1 MACLQLLVLGQT
13 KKLFKQNRF
22 GLTKDE
28 LTYFLRPIRDNNYS
42 YISNLENRFASRL
55 DKVNELFEQ
64 TKAFMNLLLLAKH
77 QLNGAELVNLEQT
90 LYTQT
95 IWEDINDLTLRLK
108 GKDEEAQ
115 KAALSEAKSLET
127 LTKLLEI
134 MENQVQIGEGGAELG
149 KGVVRAGS
157 SPGAHKTFGS
167 ITIVYIDPKNHNNF
181 YVEYE
186 GLKPNLFLVHE
197 GYITNKL
204 YASRIMEIYKN
215 TVGIVYLTQ
224 AMFLM
229 MGFAWVFVEYG
240 FAALIREVV
249 IYYASTKV
257 EHLASK
263 VDPTAGKILGLLFLV
278 LSPRPKAA
286 PKLVEAGTEQSVPVT
301 TIEQSV
307 PVITIESSNRSFGDI
322 IASQK
327 AEGKLIADLNRGT
340 VSGAV
345 SKARD
350 ALRDKFMELEF
361 GKVAEALD
369 VVAAK
374 AAATP
379 EGVTLRGAT
388 MVERTGA
395 SGTGGSVSRA
405 ESRLRNLDEYKLLE
419 EYYAILEKDQSLLA
433 RKEVN
438 AAIQG
443 LKNGKLTYSEA
454 QQEIINILN
463 AAKEATGEYVGDAF
477 AYSTFEVQQAIS
489 IPRRANNVP
498 MLDRVYKVKEYGT
511 GKIDYLLAEIKG
523 GRNTRLGFVTKKSYS
538 YKNQKLTI
546 TVVEG
551 QWVKQASG
559 EWYYQKII
567 EIYESGHKD
576 LARKLFEA
584 AKLGNVRTVI
594 VKSGKDL
601 EPFVTFN
608 TDEVVKWFAGKKLPY
623 D

>member
-1 MACLQLLVLGQT
+1 M
-13 KKLFKQNRF
+13 
-22 GLTKDE
+22 
-28 LTYFLRPIRDNNYS
+28 
-42 YISNLENRFASRL
+42 
-55 DKVNELFEQ
+55 
-64 TKAFMNLLLLAKH
+64 
-77 QLNGAELVNLEQT
+77 
-90 LYTQT
+90 
-95 IWEDINDLTLRLK
+95 
-108 GKDEEAQ
+108 
-115 KAALSEAKSLET
+115 
-127 LTKLLEI
+127 
-134 MENQVQIGEGGAELG
+134 
-149 KGVVRAGS
+149 
-157 SPGAHKTFGS
+157 
-167 ITIVYIDPKNHNNF
+167 IVYIEPKDQNFF

-186 GLKPNLFLVHE
+186 GLKPNLFLVHKD
-197 GYITNKL
+197 YISSKL

-229 MGFAWVFVEYG
+229 MGFQWVFVEYG

-263 VDPTAGKILGLLFLV
+263 ADPTFGKILGLLFQV

-307 PVITIESSNRSFGDI
+307 PVITMESGANRSFSEI
-322 IASQK
+322 LASQR
-327 AEGKLIADLNRGT
+327 AEGKLIADFNRGT
-340 VSGAV
+340 ISGAI

-350 ALRDKFMELEF
+350 TLRDKFMELEF
-361 GKVAEALD
+361 GKAAEALD
-369 VVAAK
+369 VAPV

-388 MVERTGA
+388 LVEKTGG

-405 ESRLRNLDEYKLLE
+405 ESGLRNSAEFKLLE

-443 LKNGKLTYSEA
+443 LKNGKLRYSEA

-477 AYSTFEVQQAIS
+477 ANSTFEVQKALS
-489 IPRRANNVP
+489 IPRRQNNVP

-511 GKIDYLLAEIKG
+511 GKIGYLLAEIKG
-523 GRNTRLGFVTKKSYS
+523 GRNTRLGFVTKKIYS
-538 YKNQKLTI
+538 YKNKKLTI

-551 QWVKQASG
+551 QLVKQASG

-567 EIYESGHKD
+567 EIYESGHEG
-576 LARKLFEA
+576 LARELFEA
-584 AKLGNVRTVI
+584 AKLGNVQTVI

-608 TDEVVKWFAGKKLPY
+608 TDEIVKWFAGKKLPY